1 MAVAKICMHK
11 TCKLKLDLKNGFS
24 IDKIT
29 VRDFRME
36 TKDEKSKQK
45 AANFYHHTLY
55 WRKNTE
61 AVVWMCSVKKSFLDI
76 SQNSQESA
84 CVTVPLLIKLQSE
97 AWNFIKK
104 GTLAQVFSCEFCEI
118 SKNNF
123 CYRTYL
129 RWLLLKLTRNNFF
142 LQYGRCSQDQHR
154 HLRWRTY
161 QLIQFTLQNN
171 ISTLRR

>member
-1 MAVAKICMHK
+1 M
-11 TCKLKLDLKNGFS
+11 KNPN
-24 IDKIT
+24 
-29 VRDFRME
+29 
-36 TKDEKSKQK
+36 EKPLTL
-45 AANFYHHTLY
+45 NLYHHTLY

-61 AVVWMCSVKKSFLDI
+61 AVLWMCSVKNAFLDI

-104 GTLAQVFSCEFCEI
+104 GTLAQVFSGEFCEI
-118 SKNNF
+118 STNTY

-142 LQYGRCSQDQHR
+142 LQYGRCSQDQHK

-171 ISTLRR
+171 ISILRR

>member
-1 MAVAKICMHK
+1 M
-11 TCKLKLDLKNGFS
+11 KNPN
-24 IDKIT
+24 
-29 VRDFRME
+29 
-36 TKDEKSKQK
+36 EKPLTL
-45 AANFYHHTLY
+45 NLYHHTLY

-61 AVVWMCSVKKSFLDI
+61 AVLWMYSVKNAFLDI

-104 GTLAQVFSCEFCEI
+104 GTLAQVFSGEFCEI
-118 SKNNF
+118 SKNTY

-142 LQYGRCSQDQHR
+142 LQYGRCSQDQHK

-171 ISTLRR
+171 ISILRR